1 MNKKTLIS
9 ALSLMTVLGATLILP
24 TTASAH
30 EVVREKRIVVVKP
43 EARHVDR
50 WYVDRHR
57 EARADWQPPRY
68 GHKFKKYHKYDKHDH
83 YPKVRHERRVIRE
96 YHQVVEQRRVIH
108 ETRPVEHRSYDDGLR
123 IHIGY
128 DINL

>member
-1 MNKKTLIS
+1 MKMKTLIS
-9 ALSLMTVLGATLILP
+9 ALSLMTVLGATLALP

-30 EVVREKRIVVVKP
+30 EVVREKRVVVVKP
-43 EARHVDR
+43 GDRHVDR
-50 WYVDRHR
+50 WYVERHR
-57 EARADWQPPRY
+57 EARNEWKPSK
-68 GHKFKKYHKYDKHDH
+68 GHKFKKYNKHDH

-96 YHQVVEQRRVIH
+96 VRPVVEHRRVIR

-128 DINL
+128 DIKL